1 MVRNLLLPSLA
12 VGLAI
17 VASTAAAQSAHVH
30 GEGRLNIAIDGK
42 RIFMELESPGA
53 DIVGFEHEARSDGE
67 KAAVKQALAQLG
79 DPMLLMRFEADADCE
94 VRRAS
99 AEIEGE
105 SDEHEDEEHAEHDEH
120 EGEEH
125 AEHDEHEGEEHA
137 EHDEHEG
144 EEAHGAFVAEYEFEC
159 ADIGALGFIEFTFF
173 SHFGNTQSLGIVL
186 IDGGGQRSVEV
197 DRANPVLQLKK

>member
-1 MVRNLLLPSLA
+1 
-12 VGLAI
+12 
-17 VASTAAAQSAHVH
+17 
-30 GEGRLNIAIDGK
+30 
-42 RIFMELESPGA
+42 
-53 DIVGFEHEARSDGE
+53 
-67 KAAVKQALAQLG
+67 
-79 DPMLLMRFEADADCE
+79 MLLMRFEADADCE

-105 SDEHEDEEHAEHDEH
+105 SDEHED
-120 EGEEH
+120 EEH

-186 IDGGGQRSVEV
+186 IDGGGQRSVKV

>member
-105 SDEHEDEEHAEHDEH
+105 SDEHE
-120 EGEEH
+120 GEEQ
-125 AEHDEHEGEEHA
+125 A
-137 EHDEHEG
+137 EHEG